1 MSARFPILGAPPI
14 LAAIPH
20 PSVMYRNLR
29 SRPSAEGPSRP
40 LPLLIL
46 LLLSAGLWTC
56 GESDLPGTD
65 DDPSW
70 RGEIISWEKVE
81 SWDIDQVDSLTAALG
96 ITVIPENGIDI
107 YTVVYRTPDAR
118 GVDQTTAS
126 GALIVPTGVD
136 GPFPLSGY
144 QHGTIVLKDDVP
156 STGSVERN
164 IGIIFSAT
172 GYITAMPD
180 YLGLG
185 QSPGLHPYVH
195 AKSEATASV
204 DMLRASRRVLE
215 EIGVSDN
222 GQLFLFGYSQ
232 GGHATMAL
240 LQEIEARHAEEFPI
254 TAAAP
259 MSGPYDLAG
268 AQTDML
274 LSGEP
279 YSAPFYLPYLL
290 LAYNEVYGMYDSPSD
305 FFKEP
310 WASTLPPLFNG
321 MNNYDVLNAAVPATP
336 LDILREEVLD
346 DFLNNPDNPFR
357 VALED
362 NTQLDRAP
370 QSPTRL
376 YYCTGDEQ
384 VHFQNAVNARQA
396 YLELGVD
403 IPALNSESLAGG
415 APLSH
420 GGCVEPS
427 LLNCRGWFESL
438 RE

>member
-1 MSARFPILGAPPI
+1 
-14 LAAIPH
+14 
-20 PSVMYRNLR
+20 
-29 SRPSAEGPSRP
+29 
-40 LPLLIL
+40 
-46 LLLSAGLWTC
+46 
-56 GESDLPGTD
+56 
-65 DDPSW
+65 
-70 RGEIISWEKVE
+70 
-81 SWDIDQVDSLTAALG
+81 
-96 ITVIPENGIDI
+96 
-107 YTVVYRTPDAR
+107 
-118 GVDQTTAS
+118 
-126 GALIVPTGVD
+126 
-136 GPFPLSGY
+136 
-144 QHGTIVLKDDVP
+144 
-156 STGSVERN
+156 
-164 IGIIFSAT
+164 
-172 GYITAMPD
+172 
-180 YLGLG
+180 
-185 QSPGLHPYVH
+185 
-195 AKSEATASV
+195 
-204 DMLRASRRVLE
+204 
-215 EIGVSDN
+215 
-222 GQLFLFGYSQ
+222 
-232 GGHATMAL
+232 
-240 LQEIEARHAEEFPI
+240 
-254 TAAAP
+254 
-259 MSGPYDLAG
+259 
-268 AQTDML
+268 ML

-346 DFLNNPDNPFR
+346 DSLNNPDNPFR